1 MSLESLKTEE
11 TEERRP
17 ENRKYFRD
25 KMQLQKANI
34 YYIYLFSFEL
44 GLTLPKKWS
53 WKSEKYSFFIT
64 I

>member
-25 KMQLQKANI
+25 TMQLQKANKYTI
-34 YYIYLFSFEL
+34 YPLSFEL
-44 GLTLPKKWS
+44 GLTLPKK
-53 WKSEKYSFFIT
+53 SE
-64 I
+64 

>member
-25 KMQLQKANI
+25 TMQLQKANKYTI
-34 YYIYLFSFEL
+34 YPLSFEL
-44 GLTLPKKWS
+44 GLTLPKKKWIG
-53 WKSEKYSFFIT
+53 KSTLFIA

>member
-11 TEERRP
+11 TEEKRP

-44 GLTLPKKWS
+44 GLTLPKK
-53 WKSEKYSFFIT
+53 
-64 I
+64 